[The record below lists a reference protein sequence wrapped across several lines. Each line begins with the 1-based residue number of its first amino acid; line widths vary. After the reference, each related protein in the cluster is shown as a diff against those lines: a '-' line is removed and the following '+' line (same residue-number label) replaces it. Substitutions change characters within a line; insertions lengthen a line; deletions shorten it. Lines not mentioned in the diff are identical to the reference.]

1 MELLTL
7 LIRRYGVG
15 MESFPTLWIV
25 IIAAILIIPLV
36 VILTRTIG
44 TRHSKTGFSQED
56 SPLDMLKKRYAAGE
70 ITKEEF
76 EEMKQ
81 DLQEESD

>member
-7 LIRRYGVG
+7 LSRGHG
-15 MESFPTLWIV
+15 AEMESSPTLWIV
-25 IIAAILIIPLV
+25 IIAAILIIAII
-36 VILTRTIG
+36 VILSRTSG
-44 TRHSKTGFSQED
+44 TRNSKTAFSPED

-70 ITKEEF
+70 ISKEEF